1 MKASGDEY
9 YSERLPDGRVAIFL
23 KGGKM
28 PRLHMSRVAQ
38 ARWDKA
44 NYVTLSTRVPVRTAR
59 RFAAECQR
67 NGQTV
72 YAALRAWPTD
82 QAGRWSRGTH
92 PAERRPQA
100 GQVVV
105 LPNGCPPSACPLIVP
120 PGQGLRLAPVTV
132 QRNKWQS
139 LRAPS
144 LRSVGLSPLP
154 FVSGPRGSPSLR
166 AGHGPS
172 FAHPAAGRPPLDS
185 GLLIGSSRP
194 LRKAAAARP

>member
-1 MKASGDEY
+1 MGSPRRPGPPLSALPGPLSGGPARSGSRSVVPCRWAPGHDAS
-9 YSERLPDGRVAIFL
+9 
-23 KGGKM
+23 
-28 PRLHMSRVAQ
+28 
-38 ARWDKA
+38 
-44 NYVTLSTRVPVRTAR
+44 
-59 RFAAECQR
+59 
-67 NGQTV
+67 
-72 YAALRAWPTD
+72 ALRAWPAD

-105 LPNGCPPSACPLIVP
+105 LPNGCPPSAWPLIVP
-120 PGQGLRLAPVTV
+120 PGQGLRLAPATV

-166 AGHGPS
+166 AGLGPS
-172 FAHPAAGRPPLDS
+172 FAHPAAGRPPLYS
-185 GLLIGSSRP
+185 GLLISSPAPFGKPQRP
-194 LRKAAAARP
+194 ALDSGGAKRPSRKGCNTP

>member
-1 MKASGDEY
+1 
-9 YSERLPDGRVAIFL
+9 
-23 KGGKM
+23 M
-28 PRLHMSRVAQ
+28 PRPCGPGLLIERERRSRGVAPPPGPPSVGPPR
-38 ARWDKA
+38 ASVGGSGSVGLPLRG
-44 NYVTLSTRVPVRTAR
+44 PVSVGPGHDAS
-59 RFAAECQR
+59 
-67 NGQTV
+67 
-72 YAALRAWPTD
+72 ALRAWPVD

-105 LPNGCPPSACPLIVP
+105 LPNGCPPSAWPLIVP